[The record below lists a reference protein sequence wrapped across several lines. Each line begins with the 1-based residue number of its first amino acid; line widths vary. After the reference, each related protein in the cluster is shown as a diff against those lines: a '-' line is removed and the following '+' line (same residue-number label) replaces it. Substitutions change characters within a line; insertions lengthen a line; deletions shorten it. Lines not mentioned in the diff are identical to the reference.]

1 VAIGRYSRLSGPRQ
15 RLAEAIVRDPTAS
28 WKQHGAPVLDW
39 LAKNDQAKY
48 AQLAI
53 GNLPRDVLVSVEQR
67 VPGGLSVED
76 WGLMLRVLDLI

>member
-1 VAIGRYSRLSGPRQ
+1 
-15 RLAEAIVRDPTAS
+15 
-28 WKQHGAPVLDW
+28 